1 MKYASRL
8 VTTTTPKRCS
18 TRFQLVTI
26 VLVSCSEIQASQAIS
41 AGYTA
46 MGYERKHT
54 SDRPMAEPMYHADL
68 RGMFARI
75 TS

>member
-1 MKYASRL
+1 MNSASRL
-8 VTTTTPKRCS
+8 VTTTMPRRCS

-26 VLVSCSEIQASQAIS
+26 VLLSSSLIHASHAIS

-46 MGYERKHT
+46 MGYDKKHT
-54 SDRPMAEPMYHADL
+54 SDRPMAEPMYHTDL
-68 RGMFARI
+68 RGLFARI